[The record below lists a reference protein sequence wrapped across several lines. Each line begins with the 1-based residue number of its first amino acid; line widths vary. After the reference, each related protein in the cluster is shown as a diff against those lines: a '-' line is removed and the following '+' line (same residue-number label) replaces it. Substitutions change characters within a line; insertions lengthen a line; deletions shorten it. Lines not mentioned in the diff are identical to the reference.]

1 MKNRAKCKLCSS
13 IIESFHNTDYVTCK
27 CGHISVYGGP
37 SLMQCGAENWDNFL
51 RVDDN
56 GSEVVVK
63 IRDVNALFDP
73 KKTTS
78 EIIQDRP
85 TKQELI
91 SILDE
96 MIAKIDTLP
105 QHAMTAPISHY
116 DYSALLI
123 LLSSIFKVS

>member
-13 IIESFHNTDYVTCK
+13 IIESLHNTDYVTCK

-56 GSEVVVK
+56 GNEIVVK
-63 IRDVNALFDP
+63 VKDNREELYRL
-73 KKTTS
+73 S
-78 EIIQDRP
+78 EPINERP
-85 TKQELI
+85 TKQDLI
-91 SILDE
+91 NVLDD

-105 QHAMTAPISHY
+105 QHTMTAPINHY
-116 DYSALLI
+116 DYSALLM